1 MIRVVIVEDEL
12 ILRKGLVLSVNW
24 EALGAVIVGEGDN
37 GRRGLEI
44 ILKEKPDVVITDVK
58 MPVMDGLEML
68 RLARAQYGFHSIV
81 LTGFSEF
88 DYARQ
93 AITLG
98 VDDYLLKPV
107 DEAELSARMTH
118 LADVIRQERRNE
130 TILKQVR
137 QKPGGGHAGLAVEQT
152 DTGVNNYYAARALTE
167 IKERYH
173 QKLSLDM
180 LARQLGVSA
189 SYLSQKFKEETNCTF
204 LDFLNQYRLR
214 KAVQLLSTGKY
225 RIAEVSEQVGFTN
238 YKHFHAVFKK
248 YTDLT
253 PSEFLK
259 NQSCI
264 IAGNIQMDRFFPE
277 ETEKRSEAE

>member
-37 GRRGLEI
+37 GRRGL
-44 ILKEKPDVVITDVK
+44 
-58 MPVMDGLEML
+58 
-68 RLARAQYGFHSIV
+68 
-81 LTGFSEF
+81 
-88 DYARQ
+88 
-93 AITLG
+93 
-98 VDDYLLKPV
+98 
-107 DEAELSARMTH
+107 
-118 LADVIRQERRNE
+118 E

-264 IAGNIQMDRFFPE
+264 IVGNIQMDRFFPE

>member
-12 ILRKGLVLSVNW
+12 ILRKGLALSVNW

-37 GRRGLEI
+37 GRSGLEI
-44 ILKEKPDVVITDVK
+44 ILRERPDVIITDIK

-68 RLARAQYGFHSIV
+68 RLAREQYSFHSIV

-88 DYARQ
+88 EYAKQ

-107 DEAELSARMTH
+107 DEAELSAQMTS
-118 LADVIRQERRNE
+118 LANIIRQERQNE
-130 TILKQVR
+130 TILKQIR
-137 QKPGGGHAGLAVEQT
+137 QKPDAGHTGSAVELSGA
-152 DTGVNNYYAARALTE
+152 GVKNYYVSQVLAE
-167 IKERYH
+167 IRDHYH
-173 QKLSLDM
+173 QKLSLET

-189 SYLSQKFKEETNCTF
+189 SYLSQKFKEATNYTF

-214 KAVQLLSTGKY
+214 KAIQLLNTGKY
-225 RIAEVSEQVGFTN
+225 RIAEVSEEVGFTS

-277 ETEKRSEAE
+277 EAEKRSETE